1 MIRFYLALLS
11 SKLLTFIYK
20 LTGNR
25 QNDRPGILAHKICD
39 DFLERIKKPET
50 VICVTGTNGKT
61 TVSNLV
67 SEILIKDKKTVI
79 YNDWGA
85 NMRAGVAR
93 CLLDG
98 VTIFNTRKKVD
109 VAVLETD
116 EITSNQIFPLV
127 KPDYIIVTNL
137 FRDSMH
143 RNAHPYFVYNRINDY
158 IPDKTTLIL
167 NADDPISSM
176 MGKDKKA
183 IYYSIKKQ
191 SFEENEENIVND
203 FRICPKCH
211 STLKYDFIRYHHIG
225 KVHCPNCDFKS
236 VEASYIATK
245 LDLKNYNME
254 VLHDKN
260 KTTYKLASDSI
271 FNAYN
276 TLCAIT
282 LLSEMGLSEE
292 KIKKYL
298 ETTKIVASRYT
309 TSIYKGIE
317 VSTIATKGLNAVGTT
332 RVMDYIKGQTG
343 NIELIIVIDDTFDN
357 KNGSEAT
364 CWIYDVDFEFLNK
377 DNIKRIIVGGVRNK
391 DYKLRLL
398 LAGVPEEKIVCVE
411 KEEDTYKSLKYKNID
426 KILILH
432 EVYYVTGAH
441 NLKNKIKDVI
451 MNNKEASK

>member
-1 MIRFYLALLS
+1 MIRFYLALIS

-20 LTGNR
+20 LMGNR
-25 QNDRPGILAHKICD
+25 QDDRPGILAHKICD
-39 DFLERIKKPET
+39 NFLEKIKKPEL

-67 SEILIKDKKTVI
+67 SELLIKDGKTVI

-98 VTIFNTRKKVD
+98 VTIFNTRKNVD

-127 KPDYIIVTNL
+127 KPNYIIVTNL

-143 RNAHPYFVYNRINDY
+143 RNAHPYFVYNKINDY
-158 IPDKTTLIL
+158 IPKEATLIL
-167 NADDPISSM
+167 NVDDPLSSM
-176 MGKDKKA
+176 LGDNKKA
-183 IYYSIKKQ
+183 IYYSILKQ
-191 SFEENEENIVND
+191 PYETSETNIVND

-211 STLKYDFIRYHHIG
+211 SALKYDFIRYHHIG
-225 KVHCPNCDFKS
+225 KVSCPNCDFKLKTADY
-236 VEASYIATK
+236 VGVK
-245 LDLKNYNME
+245 VDLKNYKMSVEHQKEKEEFN
-254 VLHDKN
+254 
-260 KTTYKLASDSI
+260 LASDSI

-276 TLCAIT
+276 TLCSIT
-282 LLSEMGLSEE
+282 LLNELGISLE
-292 KIKKYL
+292 KIKTYL
-298 ETTKIVASRYT
+298 DTTKIVASRYT

-317 VSTIATKGLNAVGTT
+317 VATIATKGLNAVGTS
-332 RVMDYIKGQTG
+332 RVMDYIKEQKG

-377 DNIKRIIVGGVRNK
+377 DNIKKIIIGGVRNK

-398 LAGVPEEKIVCVE
+398 LAGIKEEKIVCSL
-411 KEEDTYKSLKYKNID
+411 KEEDTYKYLTYKDID

-432 EVYYVTGAH
+432 EVYYVKGAH
-441 NLKNKIKDVI
+441 DLKEKIKDVI
-451 MNNKEASK
+451 MNDREVIK

>member
-1 MIRFYLALLS
+1 MMRFYLALFS

-20 LTGNR
+20 LMGNR
-25 QNDRPGILAHKICD
+25 QDDRPGVLAYKICNN
-39 DFLERIKKPET
+39 FLEKIKKPEM

-61 TVSNLV
+61 TVSNLI
-67 SEILIKDKKTVI
+67 SEMLIKDKKVVI

-85 NMRAGVAR
+85 NMRAGVIR

-116 EITSNQIFPLV
+116 EITSNQIFPYV
-127 KPDYIIVTNL
+127 QPDYIIVTNL

-143 RNAHPYFVYNRINDY
+143 RNAHPFFVYNKINDY
-158 IPDKTTLIL
+158 IPEKSTLIL

-176 MGKDKKA
+176 MGVDKKA
-183 IYYSIKKQ
+183 VYYSIEKQ
-191 SFEENEENIVND
+191 SFESDEVNIVND
-203 FRICPKCH
+203 FMVCPKCH

-225 KVHCPNCDFKS
+225 KVHCQNCDFAS
-236 VEASYIATK
+236 VKASYVATFV
-245 LDLKNYNME
+245 DLQNYKMDVTHNE
-254 VLHDKN
+254 DK
-260 KTTYKLASDSI
+260 TSYKLASDSI

-276 TLCAIT
+276 TLCTIT
-282 LLSEMGLSEE
+282 LLSEMGVDKS
-292 KIKKYL
+292 KIKEYIDS
-298 ETTKIVASRYT
+298 TKIVASRYT

-317 VSTIATKGLNAVGTT
+317 VATIATKGLNAVGTS
-332 RVMDYIKGQTG
+332 RVMDYVKDQNG
-343 NIELIIVIDDTFDN
+343 NIEIILVIDDTFDN

-377 DNIKRIIVGGVRNK
+377 DNIKRIIIGGVRNK
-391 DYKLRLL
+391 DYRLRLL
-398 LAGVPEEKIVCVE
+398 LAGVSDDRIVCVD
-411 KEEDTYKSLKYKNID
+411 KEEDTYKSLVYKDID

-441 NLKNKIKDVI
+441 ELKEKIKDVI
-451 MNNKEASK
+451 MNDKEI

>member
-1 MIRFYLALLS
+1 MIRFYIALIS

-20 LTGNR
+20 LIGNR
-25 QNDRPGILAHKICD
+25 QDDRPGVLAHKICD
-39 DFLERIKKPET
+39 NFLKKIKKPDI

-61 TVSNLV
+61 TVSNLI
-67 SEILIKDKKTVI
+67 SEILIKDGKSVI

-127 KPDYIIVTNL
+127 KPDYVIVTNL

-143 RNAHPYFVYNRINDY
+143 RNAHPYFVYNKINDY
-158 IPDKTTLIL
+158 IPEKAILIL
-167 NADDPISSM
+167 NADDPLSSM
-176 MGKDKKA
+176 LGDNKKA
-183 IYYSIKKQ
+183 VYYSIPKQ
-191 SFEENEENIVND
+191 PYEKSETNIVND

-211 STLKYDFIRYHHIG
+211 ATLKYDFIRYHHIG
-225 KVHCPNCDFKS
+225 KVICPNCDFKS
-236 VEASYIATK
+236 KTADYLGTK
-245 LDLKNYNME
+245 VDLKNYKMQVEHKKEKQEFN
-254 VLHDKN
+254 
-260 KTTYKLASDSI
+260 LASDSI

-276 TLCAIT
+276 TLCSIT
-282 LLSEMGLSEE
+282 LLNELGIPLE
-292 KIKKYL
+292 KIKAYL

-317 VSTIATKGLNAVGTT
+317 VATIATKGLNAVGTS
-332 RVMDYIKGQTG
+332 RVMDYIKDQKG
-343 NIELIIVIDDTFDN
+343 NIEIIIVIDDTFDN

-377 DNIKRIIVGGVRNK
+377 DNIKRIIIGGVRNK

-398 LAGVPEEKIVCVE
+398 LAGIDKDKIVCTDN
-411 KEEDTYKSLKYKNID
+411 EEDTYKYLTYKDID

-432 EVYYVTGAH
+432 EVYYVKGAH
-441 NLKNKIKDVI
+441 DLKAKIKDVI
-451 MNNKEASK
+451 MNGREVIK

>member
-1 MIRFYLALLS
+1 MMRFYLALFS

-20 LTGNR
+20 LMGNR
-25 QNDRPGILAHKICD
+25 QDDRPGVLAYKICNN
-39 DFLERIKKPET
+39 FLEKIKKPEM

-61 TVSNLV
+61 TVSNLI
-67 SEILIKDKKTVI
+67 SEMLIKDKKVVI

-85 NMRAGVAR
+85 NMRAGVIR

-116 EITSNQIFPLV
+116 EITSNQIFPYV
-127 KPDYIIVTNL
+127 QPDYIIVTNL

-143 RNAHPYFVYNRINDY
+143 RNAHPFFVYNKINDY
-158 IPDKTTLIL
+158 IPEKSTLIL

-176 MGKDKKA
+176 MGVDKKA
-183 IYYSIKKQ
+183 VYYSIEKQ
-191 SFEENEENIVND
+191 SFESDEVNIVND
-203 FRICPKCH
+203 FMVCPKCH

-225 KVHCPNCDFKS
+225 KVHCPNCDFSS
-236 VEASYIATK
+236 VKASYVATFV
-245 LDLKNYNME
+245 DLQNYKMDVTHNE
-254 VLHDKN
+254 DK
-260 KTTYKLASDSI
+260 TSYKLASDSI

-276 TLCAIT
+276 TLCTIT
-282 LLSEMGLSEE
+282 LLSEMGVDKS
-292 KIKKYL
+292 KIKEYIDS
-298 ETTKIVASRYT
+298 TKIVASRYT

-317 VSTIATKGLNAVGTT
+317 VATIATKGLNAVGTS
-332 RVMDYIKGQTG
+332 RVMDYVKDQNG
-343 NIELIIVIDDTFDN
+343 NIEIIIVIDDTFDN

-377 DNIKRIIVGGVRNK
+377 DNIKRIIIGGVRNK
-391 DYKLRLL
+391 DYRLRLL
-398 LAGVPEEKIVCVE
+398 LAGVSDDRIVCVD
-411 KEEDTYKSLKYKNID
+411 KEEDTYKSLVYKDID

-441 NLKNKIKDVI
+441 ELKEKIKDVI
-451 MNNKEASK
+451 MNDKEI